1 MTTQTP
7 TTHTPTTHGSTVHG
21 STVRESTVQSSI
33 EKFLDDLAGGNPTP
47 GGGSAAAVMG
57 AMGAALVSM
66 VCNVTIGK
74 KGYEGVEGEM
84 RAILHESEKVR
95 RRLTAMVAEDIA
107 AFDSIMAAYKLPKAS
122 DDEKTVR
129 AAAIQAGLRRATEV
143 PLDCARVCAEV
154 IGLSRRASEHG
165 YLNVISDGGVG
176 VLAGFTGLRSAA
188 LNVYINA
195 PALKDRAFA
204 DKATA
209 DLGKLVEH
217 CAAESEAVYA
227 LVRNKLG

>member
-1 MTTQTP
+1 MMMT
-7 TTHTPTTHGSTVHG
+7 
-21 STVRESTVQSSI
+21 QSSV
-33 EKFLDDLAGGNPTP
+33 EKFLDDLASGNPTP
-47 GGGSAAAVMG
+47 GGGSAAAIMG

-74 KGYEGVEGEM
+74 KGYEAVEAEM
-84 RAILHESEKVR
+84 RSVLGESERVR

-107 AFDSIMAAYKLPKAS
+107 AFDSILAAYKLPKSTEEDKA
-122 DDEKTVR
+122 VR

-154 IGLSRRASEHG
+154 IALSRRASEQG

-176 VLAGFTGLRSAA
+176 VLAGYTGLRSAA

-195 PALKDRAFA
+195 PALKDRVFA
-204 DKATA
+204 AQATA
-209 DLGKLVEH
+209 ELEKLLEF
-217 CAAESEAVYA
+217 CGAESEAVYKI
-227 LVRNKLG
+227 VRDKLS

>member
-1 MTTQTP
+1 MITD
-7 TTHTPTTHGSTVHG
+7 STV
-21 STVRESTVQSSI
+21 EQ
-33 EKFLDDLAGGNPTP
+33 FLDDLASGKPTP
-47 GGGSAAAVMG
+47 GGGSAAAIMG
-57 AMGAALVSM
+57 AMGAALISM

-74 KGYEGVEGEM
+74 KGYEGVEAEM

-95 RRLTAMVAEDIA
+95 RRLTEMVAEDIA
-107 AFDSIMAAYKLPKAS
+107 AFDSILAAYKMPKAA
-122 DDEKTVR
+122 DDEKAAR
-129 AAAIQAGLRRATEV
+129 AAAIEAGLRRATEV

-154 IGLSRRASEHG
+154 IALSRRASEHG

-204 DKATA
+204 ERSTA
-209 DLGKLVEH
+209 ELEQLVAH
-217 CAAESEAVYA
+217 CAAESEAVYEI
-227 LVRNKLG
+227 VRGKLG

>member
-1 MTTQTP
+1 MLQT
-7 TTHTPTTHGSTVHG
+7 SV
-21 STVRESTVQSSI
+21 
-33 EKFLDDLAGGNPTP
+33 EKFLDELASGNPTP
-47 GGGSAAAVMG
+47 GGGSAAAIMG

-74 KGYEGVEGEM
+74 KGYEAVEAEM
-84 RAILHESEKVR
+84 RAILKESESVR
-95 RRLTAMVAEDIA
+95 RRLMGMVAEDIA
-107 AFDSIMAAYKLPKAS
+107 AFDSILAAYKMPKTAEE
-122 DDEKTVR
+122 DKAAR
-129 AAAIQAGLRRATEV
+129 GAAIQACLRRATEV

-154 IGLSRRASEHG
+154 IALSRRASERG

-195 PALKDRAFA
+195 PALKDRVFA
-204 DKATA
+204 ERATA
-209 DLGKLVEH
+209 EIRNLVESG
-217 CAAESEAVYA
+217 AAESEAVYT

>member
-1 MTTQTP
+1 MDMT
-7 TTHTPTTHGSTVHG
+7 
-21 STVRESTVQSSI
+21 QSSV
-33 EKFLDDLAGGNPTP
+33 EKFLDDLASGNPTP
-47 GGGSAAAVMG
+47 GGGSAAAIMG

-74 KGYEGVEGEM
+74 KGYETVEAEM
-84 RAILHESEKVR
+84 RSVLSESERVR

-107 AFDSIMAAYKLPKAS
+107 AFDSILAAYKLPKSTEEDKAA
-122 DDEKTVR
+122 R

-154 IGLSRRASEHG
+154 IALSRRASERG

-195 PALKDRAFA
+195 PALKDRVFA
-204 DKATA
+204 AQATA
-209 DLGKLVEH
+209 ELEKLLEF
-217 CAAESEAVYA
+217 CGAESEAVYK
-227 LVRNKLG
+227 LVRDKLS